1 MVIGFWRWL
10 ASLELAVILLVVL
23 AVVLAWATIVE
34 ARQGAEYAQWYF
46 YYSQWFIW
54 VLGLLSANVL
64 AATLIRLPWKRSQ
77 TGFVI
82 AHLGVLV
89 LMGGS
94 LLTFLRGIDGQ
105 LSFAEGE
112 TADSILLA
120 HRTQLTVIG
129 PGGSDRSPIE
139 FSFTTG
145 PVDWGRDD
153 PLDFGRTDGIGLRV
167 LKFFHQARGEVE
179 WVADESMRGE
189 PALKLAAG
197 GAHKAARK
205 PLWCVANPFGS
216 QAARGDVGF
225 EFRQAPVASMKDDF
239 LALPLDKPPGQSEQG
254 LLVAYWQGRRYE
266 IAVGDNVG
274 KKVPLG
280 ESGPS
285 VVIAAYHA
293 NAVSEGGGRFT
304 SRGTAPENPMLQL
317 EIYLPQSE
325 DPIPEIAYARNPFV
339 SYDLMRAGESPVK
352 FWYHHPAVPARPG
365 VEFLET
371 PDGKLYCRLGIGG
384 RYEPRGEV
392 KVGDSFE
399 VVSGFDVSILD
410 YLPHA
415 RQEITFQPAELSG
428 ATKARLE
435 SAALVEV
442 SFAGKTH
449 EIWLRRSQQP
459 DGFETIETER
469 GPVRLS
475 LGYERAPLGFSLKL
489 LDFKRGMNPG
499 RMGNASFASKVQ
511 LLDDAQGID
520 RQREISMNRPLAHGK
535 FTFYQSSFSEMPD
548 GTALSVLS
556 AAHDPGRLLKYLG
569 SVMLCVGIFIVY
581 YMKSVFRTRRRP
593 DAGGAKKVKGAS
605 SGKAA
610 RGVSRKATGVL
621 VAWLALGASAFAE
634 RLSGA
639 DFDWDPWRHL
649 PVLDD
654 GRRKPLDTL
663 ARETLQELTGDRSFR
678 DPKSGARL
686 SATAMYME
694 MLFDWQ
700 GWDEGAD
707 PNARAGLGAIGVY
720 YASHEP
726 DKWDRAD
733 LFPVN
738 NSSLRKALGMA
749 KHHRRIS
756 PLKLGQAEIRDPR
769 TDRETPFLSWAEERY
784 REESED
790 TSTLEKGGLE
800 LLNKLLSYH
809 AHRMGERLYLLP
821 VEGSEYQ
828 DWVSFDT
835 LVRFSYDDETDPT
848 GGLRKVQSGF
858 AKARAAYLDGSAET
872 FESATATLIADARKI
887 GPRLGPYPDQGT
899 IRMELAY
906 NRSSPFRLA
915 WWFTLISFAA
925 FVLNSIIERRG
936 LFAAGLATFGAGL
949 AAMSVGF
956 LMRTLISGRAPVTN
970 LYESVVF
977 VAFGALAFGLV
988 FGLRSR
994 KMSVLASAAVVATV
1008 ALLLADYCPSVLDP
1022 SIRPLVPVLRSNTW
1036 LAVHVITIMLSY
1048 AAFAVALSISNVT
1061 LGYYLVGS
1069 KNREAINTQARFTYK
1084 LLQAGV
1090 WLLVVGTI
1098 LGAMWADYSW
1108 GRFWGWD
1115 RKEVWAL
1122 ITLLGYLA
1130 VVHAR
1135 LAGWIGNFGLTAW
1148 SAVCFVMVIW
1158 AWYGVNLMGP
1168 GGLHNYGLSGDS
1180 GAIYVIAALLAQLLY
1195 VGAAA
1200 ARHVGGSVLAR
1211 LAEIAGPK

>member
-1 MVIGFWRWL
+1 MRRMVIGFWRWL

-23 AVVLAWATIVE
+23 AAVLAWATIVE

-82 AHLGVLV
+82 AHVGVLV

-129 PGGSDRSPIE
+129 PGGSDRSPIK
-139 FSFTTG
+139 FSFSTG

-167 LKFFHQARGEVE
+167 LEFYHQARGEVE
-179 WVADESMRGE
+179 WVADDSMRGE

-197 GAHKAARK
+197 GAHGAAGK
-205 PLWCVANPFGS
+205 PLWCVADPFGS
-216 QAARGDVGF
+216 QAAQSEVGF
-225 EFRQAPVASMKDDF
+225 EFRRAAAASMKEDF
-239 LALPLDKPPGQSEQG
+239 LNPPPVHELPEQG
-254 LLVAYWQGRRYE
+254 LLVAHWRGKTYE
-266 IAVGDNVG
+266 IAVGDNVS

-280 ESGPS
+280 EGGPS

-317 EIYLPQSE
+317 EIHLPQSE
-325 DPIPEIAYARNPFV
+325 DPISEIAYARNSFV
-339 SYDLMRAGESPVK
+339 SYDLMRAEESPVK
-352 FWYHHPAVPARPG
+352 FWYHHPSVPARPG

-371 PDGKLYCRLGIGG
+371 PDGKLYCRLGTGS

-392 KVGDSFE
+392 KVGDSVE
-399 VVSGFDVSILD
+399 VVSGLDVSILD

-428 ATKARLE
+428 ATKVRLE

-442 SFAGKTH
+442 SFGGKTH

-469 GPVRLS
+469 GPVRLN

-489 LDFKRGMNPG
+489 IDFKRGMNPG

-511 LLDDAQGID
+511 LVDKAEGID

-535 FTFYQSSFSEMPD
+535 YTFYQSSFSEMPD

-581 YMKSVFRTRRRP
+581 YMKSVFRTSRRP
-593 DAGGAKKVKGAS
+593 DAGPGKKTSNAS
-605 SGKAA
+605 SGKGK

-634 RLSGA
+634 SRSGA
-639 DFDWDPWRHL
+639 DFDWGPWRHL
-649 PVLDD
+649 PVLDG

-678 DPKSGARL
+678 DPRSGAKL
-686 SATAMYME
+686 SPTAMYLE

-700 GWDEGAD
+700 GWDGPAD
-707 PNARAGLGAIGVY
+707 PHAGAGLGAIGVY

-738 NSSLRKALGMA
+738 NSALRKALGMA
-749 KHHRRIS
+749 KGDRRIS
-756 PLKLGQAEIRDPR
+756 PLKLSQAEIRDPR
-769 TDRETPFLSWAEERY
+769 TDQETPFLSWAAERY
-784 REESED
+784 SED
-790 TSTLEKGGLE
+790 SENTSTLEKGGLE
-800 LLNKLLSYH
+800 LVNKLLSYH
-809 AHRMGERLYLLP
+809 AHRMGERL
-821 VEGSEYQ
+821 
-828 DWVSFDT
+828 
-835 LVRFSYDDETDPT
+835 
-848 GGLRKVQSGF
+848 
-858 AKARAAYLDGSAET
+858 
-872 FESATATLIADARKI
+872 
-887 GPRLGPYPDQGT
+887 
-899 IRMELAY
+899 
-906 NRSSPFRLA
+906 
-915 WWFTLISFAA
+915 
-925 FVLNSIIERRG
+925 
-936 LFAAGLATFGAGL
+936 
-949 AAMSVGF
+949 
-956 LMRTLISGRAPVTN
+956 
-970 LYESVVF
+970 
-977 VAFGALAFGLV
+977 
-988 FGLRSR
+988 
-994 KMSVLASAAVVATV
+994 
-1008 ALLLADYCPSVLDP
+1008 
-1022 SIRPLVPVLRSNTW
+1022 
-1036 LAVHVITIMLSY
+1036 
-1048 AAFAVALSISNVT
+1048 
-1061 LGYYLVGS
+1061 
-1069 KNREAINTQARFTYK
+1069 
-1084 LLQAGV
+1084 
-1090 WLLVVGTI
+1090 
-1098 LGAMWADYSW
+1098 
-1108 GRFWGWD
+1108 
-1115 RKEVWAL
+1115 
-1122 ITLLGYLA
+1122 
-1130 VVHAR
+1130 
-1135 LAGWIGNFGLTAW
+1135 
-1148 SAVCFVMVIW
+1148 
-1158 AWYGVNLMGP
+1158 
-1168 GGLHNYGLSGDS
+1168 
-1180 GAIYVIAALLAQLLY
+1180 
-1195 VGAAA
+1195 
-1200 ARHVGGSVLAR
+1200 
-1211 LAEIAGPK
+1211 